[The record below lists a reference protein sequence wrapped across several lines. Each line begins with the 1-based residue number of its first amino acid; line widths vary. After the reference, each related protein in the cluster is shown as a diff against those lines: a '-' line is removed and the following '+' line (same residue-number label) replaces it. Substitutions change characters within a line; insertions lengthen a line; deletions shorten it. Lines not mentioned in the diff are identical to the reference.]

1 MLEPKQERSL
11 DLLRPDFRE
20 KLDAWLQAVAE
31 TFPAYTVGVHETL
44 RTPERQQWLWEQGR
58 SRPGSIVTWT
68 LDSNHLHGL
77 AADFHVAVNGKAI
90 WDPKVYERIYAAVP
104 PERFGLES
112 LAPTEWV
119 HVQLADA
126 DNRRDEKP
134 EPTPDR
140 LLLVYDTTGAE
151 VARVPLPATADVLT
165 RVSADGTRVYVRPD
179 TPT

>member
-11 DLLRPDFRE
+11 DLLRADFRE

-31 TFPAYTVGVHETL
+31 AFPAYTAGVHETL

-58 SRPGSIVTWT
+58 TRQGPIVTWT

-77 AADFHVAVNGKAI
+77 AADFHVALNGKAI
-90 WDPKVYERIYAAVP
+90 WDPKVYERVYAAVP

-119 HVQLADA
+119 HIQLADA
-126 DNRRDEKP
+126 DNRRDETP
-134 EPTPDR
+134 AVPDR
-140 LLLVYDTTGAE
+140 LILLLNADGSEAG
-151 VARVPLPATADVLT
+151 RVTLPAGADVLT

-179 TPT
+179 LTT